1 MGAIGGAA
9 CRSPEGVSGVL
20 QPEKHCVTLTLWHIE
35 VCEQLWALA
44 GSDKILHD
52 FIPRESLLAALI
64 CTGKSVYCSNGRGHV
79 GKGNIAQLISAPK
92 YGIWYFCPQSMPV
105 LVIYQAGEGE
115 GTDGYFLPYIQGTL
129 QPLNCCSF
137 VTADK
142 WKLFSKYVH
151 STFGDG
157 LLKVKIYFA
166 MNKWRMTT
174 STLTRVDA
182 VHQEYPVPFP

>member
-9 CRSPEGVSGVL
+9 CRPPEGVSGVL
-20 QPEKHCVTLTLWHIE
+20 QPEKRCVTLTLWHIE

-105 LVIYQAGEGE
+105 LVIY
-115 GTDGYFLPYIQGTL
+115 
-129 QPLNCCSF
+129 
-137 VTADK
+137 
-142 WKLFSKYVH
+142 
-151 STFGDG
+151 
-157 LLKVKIYFA
+157 
-166 MNKWRMTT
+166 
-174 STLTRVDA
+174 
-182 VHQEYPVPFP
+182 